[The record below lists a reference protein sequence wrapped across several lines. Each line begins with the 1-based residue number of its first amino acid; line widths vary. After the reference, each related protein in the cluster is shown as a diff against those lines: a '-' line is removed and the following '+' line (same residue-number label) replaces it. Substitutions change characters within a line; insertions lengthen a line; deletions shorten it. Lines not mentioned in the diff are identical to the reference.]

1 MRVNVYNPQ
10 RKKIMIRI
18 EIENPGPADAQLMMA
33 LARSILGEDAGP
45 TVVTLRQ
52 DVDLSGVVKDLIA
65 ADGRPRTHTLST
77 GVQVNVPTER
87 IAEEDLP
94 STGLAAA
101 SDVFGKE
108 PLPNG
113 AVPVNSGAAVPSA
126 TPPTPQPI
134 VPAPPSAASI
144 APPPGAPIPAPGTA
158 QPLDADGLPWD
169 HRIHVESKAINKG
182 DGKWKAKRGVDAG
195 LVAAVQAE
203 HRAILGVAAPNP
215 FANLK
220 TAGELGIGSPAPSPV
235 PAVPPVPSQPP
246 VPPVPVAASTTPAAP
261 SGAQPVISFQELI
274 PKVTAALTAKTI
286 DQAKV
291 LAVLSAHGVA
301 TLPGLMAHP
310 HLVAPVAVA
319 LGLA

>member
-18 EIENPGPADAQLMMA
+18 EIENPSTTDARMMLA
-33 LARSILGEDAGP
+33 LARSLLDAAGERYDLGEVRVTTTGSMPGTIAELVAAGHLP
-45 TVVTLRQ
+45 P
-52 DVDLSGVVKDLIA
+52 
-65 ADGRPRTHTLST
+65 ADGRPRAP
-77 GVQVNVPTER
+77 VER
-87 IAEEDLP
+87 ITEEDLP

-101 SDVFGKE
+101 SEVFGKE

-113 AVPVNSGAAVPSA
+113 AVPVNSGAAVPSV

-169 HRIHVESKAINKG
+169 HRIHAESKAINKG
-182 DGKWKAKRGVDAG
+182 DGKWKAKRGVEAG

-203 HRAILGVAAPNP
+203 HRAILGIAAPNP

-235 PAVPPVPSQPP
+235 PAVPPAPSQPP
-246 VPPVPVAASTTPAAP
+246 VPPVPGAASTTPAAP
-261 SGAQPVISFQELI
+261 NGVQPVISFQELI
-274 PKVTAALTAKTI
+274 PKVTAALTAQTI